1 MNSVLLKRR
10 SSDCL
15 CSQPS
20 KVLSGCNRQRK
31 RLNFAPM
38 NWSIVF
44 WKTSFFLF
52 SFLESRVGENF
63 ENGNRTFPLSFIF
76 LFSFLSYSALG
87 IKKKIERKI
96 MKREIMKMSK

>member
-1 MNSVLLKRR
+1 MQSAAKTTEFRPDELVDFVLE
-10 SSDCL
+10 
-15 CSQPS
+15 
-20 KVLSGCNRQRK
+20 NE
-31 RLNFAPM
+31 
-38 NWSIVF
+38 
-44 WKTSFFLF
+44 FFLF

-76 LFSFLSYSALG
+76 LFFPSFFSYSVLG

>member
-1 MNSVLLKRR
+1 MNPVLLKRR

-20 KVLSGCNRQRK
+20 KVLSGCNQQRK
-31 RLNFAPM
+31 RLNFAPT
-38 NWSIVF
+38 NWSILF
-44 WKTSFFLF
+44 WKTSFLF

-76 LFSFLSYSALG
+76 LFFFPFLFCSRNQEEDRTKDNEARDN
-87 IKKKIERKI
+87 ED
-96 MKREIMKMSK
+96 E

>member
-1 MNSVLLKRR
+1 MQSAAKTTEFRPDELVDFVLE
-10 SSDCL
+10 
-15 CSQPS
+15 
-20 KVLSGCNRQRK
+20 NE
-31 RLNFAPM
+31 
-38 NWSIVF
+38 
-44 WKTSFFLF
+44 FFLF

-76 LFSFLSYSALG
+76 LFSFLSYSVLG